1 MTAPR
6 TGRTLYYIVLVIV
19 FVAGISTSTIV
30 FFGPTVFEHFDSSSK
45 TPNDDSAKKLSVSV
59 DRSENSSESSTHA
72 TIPLVSSLVEIV
84 GSSGPFERN
93 MALLNVLEHAEVKQV
108 LELLE
113 QSRHRGSS
121 VRVRTQAVILQKL
134 VRFSP
139 LRALSEALKF
149 DQSRSNFL
157 LTALFREWA
166 HLSLDEAISQAAI
179 LEGESKRAALKGILL
194 ERNDLS
200 DTKRREIAQHLGN
213 EQLSINLINTEKL
226 RESVGAPEKLWDE
239 IVEEAQNDP
248 EQIELLVQIAQIWVE
263 KEGLEA
269 LDQIMES
276 LENSRTRTWVT
287 TSVLREVAQ
296 SNAVATLEYA
306 LTLDDPSYTYK
317 FTVVDEWARYD
328 PKSARD
334 TIASTV
340 DEGWRE
346 ILLKQLVKSWAVFH
360 PSELLVDFESIPR
373 DLVELGIETAISQ
386 IATNSPQE
394 AAKIVSTMEETGR
407 HSFKMDAARTVIYH
421 WLSRDIDA
429 TLDWVLNDPDL
440 KDQRSE
446 LSIFVSLSLVE
457 HDAERAMQFALQ
469 QPIGENESGPEAWV
483 VGEVARIDID
493 EALALLPK
501 VRDGQAKIQAYRF
514 IGHELIGQGYT
525 DKALNLLK
533 QVPEYAKQSYLG
545 SIIGDW
551 TYRDPKGLVESLQN
565 IASKEIAVSAALNLL
580 LNDPWDERLNPEEN
594 KSLRDFL
601 TEEDTKLLEKRKL
614 SLRYPVIPFFITN

>member
-6 TGRTLYYIVLVIV
+6 TGRTLYYVVLVIV
-19 FVAGISTSTIV
+19 FVAGIGASTTV
-30 FFGPTVFEHFDSSSK
+30 FFGPTLFEHFDSSSK
-45 TPNDDSAKKLSVSV
+45 TPNDDSARKSSVSV
-59 DRSENSSESSTHA
+59 GRTENSSGSSTHA
-72 TIPLVSSLVEIV
+72 TIPLVNSLVEIV

-93 MALLNVLEHAEVKQV
+93 MALLNVLEQAEVEQV

-139 LRALSEALKF
+139 FRALSEALKF

-166 HLSLDEAISQAAI
+166 HLSLDEAISQATI

-200 DTKRREIAQHLGN
+200 ETKRRKIAQQLGN
-213 EQLSINLINTEKL
+213 EQFGINLINTEKL
-226 RESVGAPEKLWDE
+226 RESIGAPGKLWDE

-248 EQIELLVQIAQIWVE
+248 EQLELLVQIAQIWVE
-263 KEGLEA
+263 KEGLEV
-269 LDQIMES
+269 LDQLMES

-296 SNAVATLEYA
+296 TNAVETLEYA

-317 FTVVDEWARYD
+317 FTVVEEWARSD
-328 PKSARD
+328 PNSARD

-346 ILLKQLVKSWAVFH
+346 ILLRQLVKSWAIFH
-360 PSELLVDFESIPR
+360 PSEFLEEFETIPR

-386 IATNSPQE
+386 VASNSPQE
-394 AAKIVSTMEETGR
+394 AAKIVSAMEETER
-407 HSFKMDAARTVIYH
+407 QSFKMDAARTVIYH
-421 WLSRDIDA
+421 WLSRDMDA
-429 TLDWVLNDPDL
+429 TLDWVLNDSDL
-440 KDQRSE
+440 KDQRPE
-446 LSIFVSLSLVE
+446 LLIFVSLTLVE

-469 QPIGENESGPEAWV
+469 QPIGENEAGPEAWV
-483 VGEVARIDID
+483 VGEIARTDID
-493 EALALLPK
+493 EALRLLPK
-501 VRDGQAKIQAYRF
+501 VRDGQAKVQAYRF
-514 IGHELIGQGYT
+514 IGHELIDQGYT
-525 DKALNLLK
+525 DKALKLLK
-533 QVPEYAKQSYLG
+533 QVPEYAKQNYLG
-545 SIIGDW
+545 SIIGNW
-551 TYRDPKGLVESLQN
+551 TYRDPIGVVESLQKVESEK
-565 IASKEIAVSAALNLL
+565 IAASVALSLL
-580 LNDPWDERLNPEEN
+580 LNDPRDERLNPEEN
-594 KSLRDFL
+594 KFLRDFL
-601 TEEDTKLLEKRKL
+601 TAEDTKLLEKRKL
-614 SLRYPVIPFFITN
+614 SLRFPVIPFFFTN